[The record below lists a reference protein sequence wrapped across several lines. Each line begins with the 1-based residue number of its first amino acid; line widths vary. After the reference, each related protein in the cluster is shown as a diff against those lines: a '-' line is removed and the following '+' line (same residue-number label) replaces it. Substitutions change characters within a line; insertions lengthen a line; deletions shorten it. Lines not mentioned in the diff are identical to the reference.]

1 MDNYDAHQTMNP
13 YLIIILS
20 LLVAGWLLD
29 WIVEHLNL
37 RHVSTRIPAAFEGVY
52 DTDKYARSQR
62 YLRDNTR
69 LQQMQS
75 NLMLPL
81 TIAFIL
87 LGGFRWINDVAMS
100 LSDSMI
106 GQGLVF
112 IGIVVLLSSLAG
124 LPFGIYDTFV
134 IEERYGFNRTT
145 PKTFVLDILKGILLA
160 VLLGAPILALILWI
174 FDTVPHAWFWA
185 WAIMSLIQLLFV
197 FVAPVLILPLFNK
210 FIPLESGELR
220 DRLAAYAAEQRYRLN
235 GIFKIDGSR
244 RSTKSNAYF
253 TGFGKTKRIA
263 LFDTLIERHSVD
275 ELVCILAHEVGHCK
289 LGHLRKRVMM
299 SLLTSLLMF
308 MVLAIF
314 IRQPGLYQAFGLD
327 QTPLYAGF
335 VFFGFIY
342 TPVSMLLGIV
352 SNAVSRKHEY
362 AADAFAV
369 RTTGRAKDMISALK
383 RLSVDN
389 LSNLTPHPLKVFLD
403 YSHPPVLKRINAVHA
418 LTDRRSR
425 SAISAT

>member
-1 MDNYDAHQTMNP
+1 MNQ
-13 YLIIILS
+13 YLIFILS

-29 WIVEHLNL
+29 WIVERLNL
-37 RHVSTRIPAAFEGVY
+37 RHVSTRIPAAFEGIY
-52 DTDKYARSQR
+52 DAEKYARSQR

-69 LQQMQS
+69 LQQIQS

-87 LGGFRWINDVAMS
+87 LGGFRWIHGVAIS
-100 LSDSMI
+100 LSDYMVV
-106 GQGLVF
+106 QGLVF
-112 IGIVVLLSSLAG
+112 FGIVALLSGLAG

-145 PKTFVLDILKGILLA
+145 PKTFVLDRLKGILLA
-160 VLLGAPILALILWI
+160 VLLGAPVLVLILWI
-174 FDTVPHAWFWA
+174 FDTVAHAWFWA
-185 WAIMSLIQLLFV
+185 WAALSVIQLLIV
-197 FVAPVLILPLFNK
+197 FVAPVVILPLFNK
-210 FIPLESGELR
+210 FVPLEDGELR

-263 LFDTLIERHSVD
+263 LFDTLIERHSVG

-289 LGHLRKRVMM
+289 LGHVRKMVMM
-299 SLLTSLLMF
+299 SLAASLLMF
-308 MVLAIF
+308 MILACF
-314 IRQPGLYQAFGLD
+314 IRQPGLYQAFGFD
-327 QTPLYAGF
+327 QMPLYAGF

-352 SNAVSRKHEY
+352 SNGVSRKHEY
-362 AADAFAV
+362 AADAFAA
-369 RTTGRAKDMISALK
+369 RTTGRANDMISALK

-389 LSNLTPHPLKVFLD
+389 LGNLTPHPLKVFLH
-403 YSHPPVLKRINAVHA
+403 YSHPPVLQRINA
-418 LTDRRSR
+418 L
-425 SAISAT
+425 SAPAAAQHQG